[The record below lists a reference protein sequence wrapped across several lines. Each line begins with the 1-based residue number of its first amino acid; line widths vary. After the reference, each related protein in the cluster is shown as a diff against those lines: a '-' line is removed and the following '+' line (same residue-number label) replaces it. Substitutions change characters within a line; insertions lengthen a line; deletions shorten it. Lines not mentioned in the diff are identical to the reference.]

1 MIRIWSLQEY
11 RTWFGMWENS
21 KIICS
26 WYLVLELAFCFF
38 HLIMYLGL
46 RPVSPLGDGCCS
58 VGKSCPTLC
67 DPTNGSTP
75 DFPVLHYLPSLLKLR
90 SIESVIPS
98 NHLILCHPLLLLPPS
113 FPNIMFIYPVSFIVC
128 LILCH
133 GWLWLWSMASLQFNH
148 SPTDGHLGCCRVFA
162 LLGGSFLNS
171 PKDST

>member
-1 MIRIWSLQEY
+1 MRVAQE
-11 RTWFGMWENS
+11 R
-21 KIICS
+21 
-26 WYLVLELAFCFF
+26 LE
-38 HLIMYLGL
+38 HSMYLSTLKYYRVLSMFAKKLEISSVQFSYSVVCNSLWPHEPQHGSL
-46 RPVSPLGDGCCS
+46 PVQ
-58 VGKSCPTLC
+58 
-67 DPTNGSTP
+67 
-75 DFPVLHYLPSLLKLR
+75 HQLPSLLKLR